1 MIKYLLYVMSTVKEL
16 VTVTVT
22 VMTNA
27 MLFIMVI
34 MSWSNGHRDHD
45 DYNGHRDHDDYN
57 GHQSWWE
64 KVPGEEFFITTAA
77 DPVTISSTAGAYTQV
92 KFYPIKIRFDPIKL
106 DLIHNNPIWSNKC

>member
-1 MIKYLLYVMSTVKEL
+1 MKYLLYVMSTVKEL

-45 DYNGHRDHDDYN
+45 DYNGH
-57 GHQSWWE
+57 QSWWE

-77 DPVTISSTAGAYTQV
+77 DPVTISSTAGVY
-92 KFYPIKIRFDPIKL
+92 
-106 DLIHNNPIWSNKC
+106 SS